1 MWISVEDRLPEKSC
15 ECLVATN
22 IGGIYQVNYSHRY
35 KAFNALDTDEAKYAM
50 RSVTHWMPLPEPP
63 KMGEWV
69 QCKDCTNFE
78 DCETKEDRDG
88 CYLGDTEDK

>member
-1 MWISVEDRLPEKSC
+1 MMDIHTATEQAYKNGYAKGYADGKGEWISVSERLPESSC

-50 RSVTHWMPLPEPP
+50 LTVTHWMPLPEPP
-63 KMGEWV
+63 KGE
-69 QCKDCTNFE
+69 
-78 DCETKEDRDG
+78 
-88 CYLGDTEDK
+88 